1 MFLST
6 KSAVGFW
13 SHFALEVV
21 EKVVLAVYLRA
32 GSFKTRFLCVCVCVY
47 VCVRG
52 VGCGVCIFLWLDHKS
67 KQIQFNR
74 SISIDL

>member
-32 GSFKTRFLCVCVCVY
+32 ESFKTRFLCVCVCVC
-47 VCVRG
+47 VCAGGG
-52 VGCGVCIFLWLDHKS
+52 VQRMHCLMVGS
-67 KQIQFNR
+67 QIETN
-74 SISIDL
+74 SV